1 MSPWLCRVLMV
12 GGSGVI
18 VGLKCYILYGVTPA
32 ANDEWNVG
40 MAKITDR
47 DDTRVGDEHLVTTT
61 RFGMNTIVLTDW
73 FRRWRQC

>member
-1 MSPWLCRVLMV
+1 MIDNHSMIFRAEKDSSRCHLGCVGFWW

-40 MAKITDR
+40 MAKIEMIH
-47 DDTRVGDEHLVTTT
+47 VLV
-61 RFGMNTIVLTDW
+61 MNM
-73 FRRWRQC
+73 

>member
-1 MSPWLCRVLMV
+1 MCRVLM

-40 MAKITDR
+40 MAKIEMIH
-47 DDTRVGDEHLVTTT
+47 VLV
-61 RFGMNTIVLTDW
+61 MNM
-73 FRRWRQC
+73 